1 MSQQILNLDE
11 LSTLE
16 HRYAGILGAGE
27 LMRRAGDAVA
37 RVIESR
43 IAKPAHVVIVCGPGN
58 NGGDG
63 YAAALALQ
71 AKGYRVTCATV
82 TGDAP
87 KTDDAKAMYEAWVK
101 TGGETVVDPY
111 SAGKADAVVDAL
123 FGTGLKKPLS
133 GDWQDAAMWFNE
145 RQALHVS
152 IDIPSGIDM
161 MTGRWVGNA
170 RGCMADVT
178 VSMLAPKAGCYM
190 NDGADAAGTVLLDEL
205 DVSVP
210 LTNVSLSDTDDF
222 RHIAEMRDKNS
233 HKGTYGHVVVIGG
246 DKGTVGAALL
256 AARAALK
263 LGAGR
268 VTVELMCENA
278 PLYDVMQP
286 ELMFAAKPLDLTK
299 ADAVVVGC
307 GMGFSEKAL
316 ARFKEAIAAPVPLI
330 IDADALRLMAKHQ
343 DLQDAV
349 LARKAHTVI
358 TPHPGEAADIIHSTI
373 EKVNADRI
381 TAARELAVQTGC
393 ISILKGIGSVI
404 TLRSSRTWINP
415 TGNAMLAT
423 AGAGDVLSGMLAAF
437 FAQKFDLVSATI
449 GAVWLHGEAVKGRAA
464 GVTAGEIAPRA
475 AQILEAMRQKT
486 YVSESMRAPGAKAR

>member
-1 MSQQILNLDE
+1 
-11 LSTLE
+11 
-16 HRYAGILGAGE
+16 
-27 LMRRAGDAVA
+27 
-37 RVIESR
+37 
-43 IAKPAHVVIVCGPGN
+43 
-58 NGGDG
+58 
-63 YAAALALQ
+63 
-71 AKGYRVTCATV
+71 
-82 TGDAP
+82 
-87 KTDDAKAMYEAWVK
+87 
-101 TGGETVVDPY
+101 
-111 SAGKADAVVDAL
+111 
-123 FGTGLKKPLS
+123 
-133 GDWQDAAMWFNE
+133 
-145 RQALHVS
+145 
-152 IDIPSGIDM
+152 
-161 MTGRWVGNA
+161 
-170 RGCMADVT
+170 
-178 VSMLAPKAGCYM
+178 
-190 NDGADAAGTVLLDEL
+190 
-205 DVSVP
+205 
-210 LTNVSLSDTDDF
+210 
-222 RHIAEMRDKNS
+222 
-233 HKGTYGHVVVIGG
+233 
-246 DKGTVGAALL
+246 
-256 AARAALK
+256 
-263 LGAGR
+263 
-268 VTVELMCENA
+268 
-278 PLYDVMQP
+278 MQP

-423 AGAGDVLSGMLAAF
+423 AGTGDVLSGMLAAF

>member
-1 MSQQILNLDE
+1 M
-11 LSTLE
+11 
-16 HRYAGILGAGE
+16 
-27 LMRRAGDAVA
+27 
-37 RVIESR
+37 
-43 IAKPAHVVIVCGPGN
+43 
-58 NGGDG
+58 
-63 YAAALALQ
+63 
-71 AKGYRVTCATV
+71 TCATV

-101 TGGETVVDPY
+101 TGGETVADPY

-210 LTNVSLSDTDDF
+210 LTNV
-222 RHIAEMRDKNS
+222 
-233 HKGTYGHVVVIGG
+233 GTYGHVVVIGG